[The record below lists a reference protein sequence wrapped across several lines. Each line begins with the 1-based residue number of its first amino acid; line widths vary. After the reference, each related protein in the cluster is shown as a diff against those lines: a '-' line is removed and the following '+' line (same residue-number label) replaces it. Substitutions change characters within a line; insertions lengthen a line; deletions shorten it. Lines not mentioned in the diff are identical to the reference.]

1 MFRNLCLLLY
11 EFDVNILLVM
21 FKNGCCS
28 NFFLV
33 NMMCIR
39 FGCLVIKSF
48 LDLLFVCIV
57 VRGFCKLCVI
67 FLIYK

>member
-1 MFRNLCLLLY
+1 MWYGFVGGI
-11 EFDVNILLVM
+11 FDDGKGVNGFYIM
-21 FKNGCCS
+21 YG
-28 NFFLV
+28 FLV